1 MLYRIA
7 SFVALVA
14 TALAAPTE
22 ERICPQTIC
31 FDGINACG
39 VRYGDCYDV
48 CEKNRP
54 TAPPCDPAVLS
65 PSSSSTTL
73 TENCSTRTVCA
84 DYINDCGVWY
94 DCSPWPTFTAPPCT
108 TSSSYVITTIAPPIA
123 TITEDPTTDCHS
135 QTICTDM
142 INECGQTYGGCFSA
156 CTPWPT
162 FTPPPCTT
170 TTTTAPITT
179 ITPAASTATTICVD
193 YLKTCTEGSTT
204 AVLTYG
210 GCYAAGGPT
219 PTFSTPSCPTATV
232 TP

>member
-22 ERICPQTIC
+22 ERICPQTVC

-65 PSSSSTTL
+65 PSSSSTTS

-84 DYINDCGVWY
+84 DYINDCSVW
-94 DCSPWPTFTAPPCT
+94 
-108 TSSSYVITTIAPPIA
+108 
-123 TITEDPTTDCHS
+123 
-135 QTICTDM
+135 
-142 INECGQTYGGCFSA
+142 YGGCFSA